1 MNYHHEKERII
12 TFDRIKIK
20 SNYKYLLNTKVRF
33 NERFHSRSGEKTGL
47 FYSSKD
53 DINVPYNLYIAV
65 SYPKQTLTLE
75 FSSKILKENYPK
87 LISKDTIKECLI
99 NINQLDICEIDV
111 DSVLTE
117 GAITS
122 VDVTYD
128 TNFIL
133 EDEPLN
139 ALNSQVGNY
148 RRFKWTHYDKEGI
161 TFTKDVKSKDCAE
174 TITLYNKEKEICT
187 SHNKDFLNS
196 LSRPLSIIDY
206 FKGKTRF
213 EITLDTPKKIMNY
226 LNLTDTKIFS
236 VLNSDTNPILI
247 LFDKIFNNS
256 VTNISNATF
265 DNYEEWSM
273 KIILD
278 SYNGDLK
285 RLEQDVRNKFSSRSG
300 ATKRMKKFEAVHHA
314 MTSASTNENL
324 IEKVRNLLL

>member
-1 MNYHHEKERII
+1 M
-12 TFDRIKIK
+12 
-20 SNYKYLLNTKVRF
+20 
-33 NERFHSRSGEKTGL
+33 FHSRSGEKTGL

-53 DINVPYNLYIAV
+53 DINIPYNLYIAV
-65 SYPKQTLTLE
+65 SYVKQTLTLE
-75 FSSKILKENYPK
+75 FSSKILKENYPD
-87 LISKDTIKECLI
+87 LISRDTIKKCLT
-99 NINQLDICEIDV
+99 NINQLNICNIDV
-111 DSVLTE
+111 DSILSNGVV
-117 GAITS
+117 TS
-122 VDVTYD
+122 VDITYD
-128 TNFIL
+128 ADLIL
-133 EDEPLN
+133 NDNLLD
-139 ALNSQVGNY
+139 ALNSQVNNY
-148 RRFKWTHYDKEGI
+148 RRFKWTHYNNEGI
-161 TFTKDVKSKDCAE
+161 TFTKDVKSKDCTE

-187 SHNKDFLNS
+187 SHNKNFLNS
-196 LSRPLSIIDY
+196 LSQPQQIMDY

-226 LNLTDTKIFS
+226 LNLTDTRIFS

>member
-1 MNYHHEKERII
+1 MTTANKITLTRIAMIPFFIYFAAQPMLIIDETRYLAAFPTSTVIALVLFCVASFTDFLDGYVARKYNQVTDFGKFVDPLADKLLVASALILFVEQKAMAGWMVCVILARELII
-12 TFDRIKIK
+12 TSLR
-20 SNYKYLLNTKVRF
+20 V
-33 NERFHSRSGEKTGL
+33 
-47 FYSSKD
+47 
-53 DINVPYNLYIAV
+53 VA
-65 SYPKQTLTLE
+65 
-75 FSSKILKENYPK
+75 
-87 LISKDTIKECLI
+87 
-99 NINQLDICEIDV
+99 
-111 DSVLTE
+111 
-117 GAITS
+117 A
-122 VDVTYD
+122 
-128 TNFIL
+128 
-133 EDEPLN
+133 
-139 ALNSQVGNY
+139 
-148 RRFKWTHYDKEGI
+148 
-161 TFTKDVKSKDCAE
+161 
-174 TITLYNKEKEICT
+174 NKG
-187 SHNKDFLNS
+187 
-196 LSRPLSIIDY
+196 Y